1 MPLWG
6 LVFMI
11 LLHKPVSLT
20 GSKSK
25 NVIESHLRL
34 VIASEKDKNHITYIW
49 NLKKKIQMNLYTK
62 QK

>member
-1 MPLWG
+1 
-6 LVFMI
+6 MI